1 MMIVVMKRDATRA
14 QVERVKEEARR
25 FDLSPIE
32 MPGDERMIVALK
44 GDERKVTTGRFKSL
58 QGVSDVLPIL
68 KKYKMA
74 SRDTKWKDTI
84 VDLGDG
90 IKIGG
95 AQQVVMA
102 GPCTIENEQQ
112 LRCSAK
118 AVHKEGVRIVRGG
131 AYKPRT
137 SPYAFQG
144 LGLKGLQMIR
154 AVADELGMKVITE
167 LMDIRKIDEVCRY
180 ADIIQIGARNMQ
192 NYDLL
197 TELGKC
203 GKPVMIKR
211 GLSATLEEF
220 LLAAEYIVS
229 EGNTNVILCERGIR
243 TFETEVRFTL
253 NLGVVPILKTLTHL
267 PIIIDPSHAMG
278 RREYVTDMAL
288 AALAVGAHGII
299 VEVHCKPE
307 EALCDGPQSLTPEM
321 FTNLM
326 DRAEKI
332 SAAVDM
338 PLIRVKKVKSRK

>member
-1 MMIVVMKRDATRA
+1 MIVVMKRDATREN
-14 QVERVKEEARR
+14 VERVKEEARH
-25 FDLSPIE
+25 FDLEPIE

-44 GDERKVTTGRFKSL
+44 GDERKVVTGRFKSL
-58 QGVSDVLPIL
+58 AGVSDVLPVL
-68 KKYKMA
+68 KKYKMS
-74 SRDTKWKDTI
+74 SRDTKWEDSV

-90 IKIGG
+90 LRIGG
-95 AQQVVMA
+95 KQQVVMA
-102 GPCTIENEQQ
+102 GPCTIETEPQ
-112 LRCSAK
+112 LRAAAN
-118 AVHKEGVRIVRGG
+118 AVRKEGVRILRGG

-144 LGLKGLQMIR
+144 LGLEGLKMIR
-154 AVADELGMKVITE
+154 AVADELQMKVITE
-167 LMDIRKIDEVCRY
+167 LMDIRKIDELCRY

-197 TELGKC
+197 SEVGKC
-203 GKPVMIKR
+203 GKPVMVKR

-243 TFETEVRFTL
+243 TFESEVRFTL
-253 NLGVVPILKTLTHL
+253 NLGVVPILKNLTHL

-288 AALAVGAHGII
+288 AALAVGSHGII
-299 VEVHCKPE
+299 VEVHCNPE

-326 DRAEKI
+326 NRAEKI

-338 PLIRVKKVKSRK
+338 PLVRKY

>member
-1 MMIVVMKRDATRA
+1 M
-14 QVERVKEEARR
+14 
-25 FDLSPIE
+25 
-32 MPGDERMIVALK
+32 
-44 GDERKVTTGRFKSL
+44 
-58 QGVSDVLPIL
+58 
-68 KKYKMA
+68 
-74 SRDTKWKDTI
+74 
-84 VDLGDG
+84 
-90 IKIGG
+90 
-95 AQQVVMA
+95 
-102 GPCTIENEQQ
+102 
-112 LRCSAK
+112 
-118 AVHKEGVRIVRGG
+118 RGG